1 MVMVGFMSM
10 VGMELLYDQCTDQY
24 RKLMKKPKPL
34 PDVERLHPAELVGKF
49 SRYK

>member
-1 MVMVGFMSM
+1 MVVLGFMSM
-10 VGMELLYDQCTDQY
+10 VGIELLCDKCTDFY
-24 RKLMKKPKPL
+24 RKLIKKPKPL